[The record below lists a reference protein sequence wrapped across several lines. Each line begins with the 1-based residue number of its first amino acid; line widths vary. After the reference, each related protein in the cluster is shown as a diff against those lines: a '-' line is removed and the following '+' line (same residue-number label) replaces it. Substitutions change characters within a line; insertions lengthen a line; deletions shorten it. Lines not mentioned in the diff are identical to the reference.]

1 VTRLPDV
8 LARVLPGAL
17 GYMPERASSAAP
29 GADRVFWLLFWVS
42 AFFFAL
48 IVVLT
53 TLFVV
58 RYRRRASRLHPDPSP
73 THSTKLELLWSGI
86 PLVLVLV
93 IFGMST
99 KAWIEMTEGT
109 PGGGD
114 PLKVQVTARRW
125 SWWFDHPGGK
135 GTNELHL
142 VAGRPVELV
151 MASTDVLH
159 SLYVP
164 QFRLKQD
171 VVPGRF
177 TKMAFTPTVAGT
189 FPILCAE
196 YCGTDHSGMSA
207 KVVVHADQ
215 ASFERWAREGV
226 APPTSLVELGRHVVT
241 SKGCAGCHS
250 ADGAPRVGPT
260 FKDLWGRMEKLVDG
274 SSVKVDEDY
283 VRESILKPSA
293 KLTAGFA
300 NVMPPVP
307 LDERE
312 LQAVIAYLQSLKEQ
326 R

>member
-1 VTRLPDV
+1 MTRLPDAV
-8 LARVLPGAL
+8 ARVLPGAL
-17 GYMPERASSAAP
+17 GFMPERASSVAP
-29 GADRVFWLLFWVS
+29 GVDGVFALLFWMS
-42 AFFFAL
+42 AFFFVAIL
-48 IVVLT
+48 VLT
-53 TLFVV
+53 ILFVV
-58 RYRRRASRLHPDPSP
+58 RYRQRASRPDPEPSP
-73 THSTKLELLWSGI
+73 SHSTRLELLWSGI
-86 PLVLVLV
+86 PLVLVLIV
-93 IFGMST
+93 FAAST
-99 KAWIEMTEGT
+99 KAWIQMTEGT
-109 PGGGD
+109 GGGD
-114 PLKVQVTARRW
+114 PLEVKVTARRW

-135 GTNELHL
+135 GANELHL
-142 VAGRPVELV
+142 VSGRPVELV

-164 QFRLKQD
+164 EFRLKQD

-226 APPTSLVELGRHVVT
+226 APPTTLVELGRHIVNA
-241 SKGCAGCHS
+241 KGCAGCHS
-250 ADGAPRVGPT
+250 VDGTRRVGPS
-260 FKDLWGRMEKLVDG
+260 FKDLWGRSEPLADG
-274 SSVKVDEDY
+274 SAAKVDEEY
-283 VRESILKPSA
+283 VRESILKPDA
-293 KLTAGFA
+293 RITAGFA

-307 LDERE
+307 LDEKE